1 MNHSLREYS
10 VLLTMESG
18 RQVSTRVFAV
28 GRVLARLED
37 LMSIC
42 TFKSYRRWLAEVGLT
57 PGEMIPTLIHCGVLA
72 GSK

>member
-28 GRVLARLED
+28 G
-37 LMSIC
+37 
-42 TFKSYRRWLAEVGLT
+42 
-57 PGEMIPTLIHCGVLA
+57 GVLA
-72 GSK
+72 AVTAIKRSLKPSEEEFLRGVSIKELKLHG